1 MEVQVGKGEE
11 GKDKEEMHAH
21 ENNEEAFGSA
31 ISQNYDF
38 KVKVSKRKAIVIRSI
53 HAA

>member
-1 MEVQVGKGEE
+1 ME
-11 GKDKEEMHAH
+11 KEKRGRIRKKCMRTRM
-21 ENNEEAFGSA
+21 NEEAFESA